1 MVLCVRR
8 EIRVNAGAGSG
19 VEQVCV
25 RTAPPRGTNVGSRV
39 RAADGPRLV
48 LALVLGLVA
57 ATFATAV
64 GASPSAVTVA
74 RLKYGGGGDWYANP
88 TSLPNLLAALRSR
101 TEIDVAAEPATVSLD
116 DEALFL
122 HPIVHI
128 TGHGRVAFSDSEA
141 ANLRR
146 YLERGGFLWADDNYG
161 MDRHFRGEM
170 SKVFPEASLVE
181 LPFDHEI
188 YRSFYRFPDGLPK
201 IHEHDGGP
209 PHGYGIF
216 HEGRLVVFYSFNT
229 DIGDGMED
237 LEVHN
242 DPPEKHEAALRMG
255 INIVV
260 YALTH

>member
-1 MVLCVRR
+1 VRFWMT
-8 EIRVNAGAGSG
+8 G
-19 VEQVCV
+19 VGRRALLWSLAVCL
-25 RTAPPRGTNVGSRV
+25 
-39 RAADGPRLV
+39 AA
-48 LALVLGLVA
+48 AVA
-57 ATFATAV
+57 AAAP
-64 GASPSAVTVA
+64 PSAVTVG

-88 TSLPNLLAALRSR
+88 TSLPNLLAALSSR
-101 TEIDVAAEPATVSLD
+101 TDIDVADEPVTVSLD
-116 DEALFL
+116 DDALL
-122 HPIVHI
+122 LCPIVHM
-128 TGHGRVAFSDSEA
+128 TGHGRVSLTDAEA

-161 MDRHFRGEM
+161 MDRYFRAEIG
-170 SKVFPEASLVE
+170 KVFPEDSLVE

-188 YRSFYRFPDGLPK
+188 YHAFYGFPDGLPK

-216 HEGRLVVFYSFNT
+216 HDGRLVVFYSFNT

-237 LEVHN
+237 EDVHH

-255 INIVV
+255 VNIVV

>member
-1 MVLCVRR
+1 M
-8 EIRVNAGAGSG
+8 
-19 VEQVCV
+19 
-25 RTAPPRGTNVGSRV
+25 GSRA
-39 RAADGPRLV
+39 RAADRPWLV
-48 LALVLGLVA
+48 LALVLSLVA

-122 HPIVHI
+122 HPIVHM

-237 LEVHN
+237 LKVHN